1 MTNEIN
7 ACEVC
12 GTVRDAENKLT
23 TIGRLTLCD
32 GCYEKE
38 KVAIAELSSSSSQA
52 VEIPVEPS
60 VSPMQDRLR
69 KAYIDKFNT
78 LMLSGM
84 SHPQIKAHI
93 ADLEDMVKVLQTQIQ
108 ATMDIDDEWSSK
120 LSAEE
125 REALRVEDKKYRAK
139 ARPNVNSDGTL
150 KTGKPKTAAPIVIGD
165 SGTKAFDSL
174 VEKLVRTGMSKEMAE
189 NMIRGMKK

>member
-1 MTNEIN
+1 MTNEIR

-12 GTVRDAENKLT
+12 GTVEDAENRLQ
-23 TIGRLTLCD
+23 TIGRMIFCAP
-32 GCYEKE
+32 CAEKE
-38 KVAIAELSSSSSQA
+38 KSALTELSSKADQI
-52 VEIPVEPS
+52 EVEPS
-60 VSPMQDRLR
+60 ISPMQDRLR

-174 VEKLVRTGMSKEMAE
+174 VEKLIRTGMSKEMAE